1 VHVRAPLDKMDAGE
15 FTALLAA
22 AGAVLVTEAIA
33 RTDADVTTL
42 TAAAKLS
49 PASAAAL
56 ETSLPGPVLD
66 QTWVLDSISF
76 FDLLPTGPY
85 RVSAMAAQRKGK
97 ASGTGAGAGAPAA
110 PPKG

>member
-1 VHVRAPLDKMDAGE
+1 MDAGE

-33 RTDADVTTL
+33 RADADVTTL

-49 PASAAAL
+49 APSAASL
-56 ETSLPGPVLD
+56 ESSLPGPVLD

-97 ASGTGAGAGAPAA
+97 GGGTGAPAA
-110 PPKG
+110 LPKG